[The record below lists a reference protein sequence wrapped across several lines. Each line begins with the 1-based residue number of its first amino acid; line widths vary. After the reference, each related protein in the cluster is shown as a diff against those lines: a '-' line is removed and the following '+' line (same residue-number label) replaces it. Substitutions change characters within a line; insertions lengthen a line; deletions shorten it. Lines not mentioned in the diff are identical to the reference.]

1 MLSLACWSACRKSV
15 ISHLLG
21 LWEGDAPNTFVAN
34 ACAHRRGRPRRPQA
48 LVTMGI
54 GSVEMDNDEPGL
66 FEIPDGRPPPAV
78 ERQQSGRNRETWAR
92 TATAEVTVIDAA
104 AVLNA
109 VARAEERA
117 VTIWRQPDQHEN
129 AEDELP
135 QAEAAKSANSTFDAV
150 AGLIWPTDGLEE
162 LLEAG
167 AFRLLGMDIEAEAGS
182 VDRGTLTW
190 TVTVKLGDVQELRR
204 FAAQAHPGQAELI
217 AASLPVA
224 WDLAA
229 DPFVPLRSIPGIT
242 WQPGNVEVRHVLQ
255 RRARSPEATLSSR
268 RPRFWRQA

>member
-54 GSVEMDNDEPGL
+54 GSVEMDADEPGL

-78 ERQQSGRNRETWAR
+78 ERQQSGGNRETCAGTR
-92 TATAEVTVIDAA
+92 TAPGEVPVIDAA

-117 VTIWRQPDQHEN
+117 LTIWRQPDKHEN

-135 QAEAAKSANSTFDAV
+135 QAEAA
-150 AGLIWPTDGLEE
+150 
-162 LLEAG
+162 
-167 AFRLLGMDIEAEAGS
+167 
-182 VDRGTLTW
+182 
-190 TVTVKLGDVQELRR
+190 
-204 FAAQAHPGQAELI
+204 
-217 AASLPVA
+217 
-224 WDLAA
+224 
-229 DPFVPLRSIPGIT
+229 
-242 WQPGNVEVRHVLQ
+242 
-255 RRARSPEATLSSR
+255 
-268 RPRFWRQA
+268 